1 MFAFSAKSPATK
13 WIAQHMAQLWGKKQ
27 QQKTLLK
34 SSVVNGVS
42 LFSSL
47 AVFPKKSEK
56 QKIVERR
63 KKASHAFSFFLYF
76 SFYFTKCQP
85 DSRGQE
91 TFWEKQCIAEPLHTH
106 THTNTVFLSYITLSL
121 FTRRNVSIK
130 NSCSCVRVRF
140 RHHEMEWF
148 DTDVSLQK

>member
-63 KKASHAFSFFLYF
+63 KKASCAFSFFLYF
-76 SFYFTKCQP
+76 SFYISKCQP

-106 THTNTVFLSYITLSL
+106 THTVFLSYITLSL

-130 NSCSCVRVRF
+130 NSCSCVCVRF